1 MPSIR
6 PISDLRNSANEI
18 SDFCKQT
25 REPVF
30 ITRNGAGNKS
40 LFFTWSKWQSERQSQ
55 VENGILM
62 LSLRSEEKNVRKLY
76 RLAEAAVRHCMIIAG
91 HIPW

>member
-1 MPSIR
+1 MPNIR

-30 ITRNGAGNKS
+30 ITRNGTGDMVV
-40 LFFTWSKWQSERQSQ
+40 Q
-55 VENGILM
+55 
-62 LSLRSEEKNVRKLY
+62 LSLIHISEPTR
-76 RLAEAAVRHCMIIAG
+76 
-91 HIPW
+91 P

>member
-1 MPSIR
+1 MPNIR

-30 ITRNGAGNKS
+30 ITRNGTGDMVVQMCIRDRLRTEKRCTPSA
-40 LFFTWSKWQSERQSQ
+40 
-55 VENGILM
+55 
-62 LSLRSEEKNVRKLY
+62 LSFRCV
-76 RLAEAAVRHCMIIAG
+76 
-91 HIPW
+91 